1 MILIN
6 YQSAKKSEPDILRKG
21 GNRAMPINIVIA
33 DDHPLTRSGLVE
45 WIKRNESF
53 VLTAEVGDGNAAWA
67 VIESERP
74 DIALLDIQ
82 MPGLNG
88 IAVAQKIKDAGLPT
102 RPIMLTSFNAQPYVM
117 ASLRAG
123 ATGFVLKTTAVREI
137 EVAIKQVM
145 NGGFYLDSHVA
156 SALGDSD
163 EMPEALSARER
174 EVLLVTSKG
183 FSIKEIALKLCI
195 TERTVQAHLTSVYS
209 KFGCRGKG
217 EALLVALKYGIITL
231 DELLD
236 GTSLDEAP
244 AQ

>member
-1 MILIN
+1 
-6 YQSAKKSEPDILRKG
+6 
-21 GNRAMPINIVIA
+21 MPISIVIA
-33 DDHPLTRSGLVE
+33 DDHPLTRSGLAE
-45 WIKRNESF
+45 WIKRNQSF
-53 VLTAEVGDGNAAWA
+53 ALTAEVGDGKSAWA
-67 VIESERP
+67 VIEAEHP

-88 IAVAQKIKDAGLPT
+88 IEVAQKIKDTCLPT

-163 EMPEALSARER
+163 EMPDALSSRER

-183 FSIKEIALKLCI
+183 FSIKEIASKLCI

>member
-1 MILIN
+1 MTI
-6 YQSAKKSEPDILRKG
+6 S
-21 GNRAMPINIVIA
+21 IVIA
-33 DDHPLTRSGLVE
+33 DDHPLTRSGLAE
-45 WIKRNESF
+45 WIKKNANF
-53 VLTAEVGDGNAAWA
+53 TLAAEVEDGISAWA
-67 VIESERP
+67 VIEAQRP

-82 MPGLNG
+82 MPGENG
-88 IAVAQKIKDAGLPT
+88 IAVAQRIKDLGFAT

-123 ATGFVLKTTAVREI
+123 AMGFVLKTTAVREL

-145 NGGFYLDSHVA
+145 SGGFYLDSQVA
-156 SALGDSD
+156 GILGDRGVV
-163 EMPEALSARER
+163 PESLSVRER

-183 FSIKEIALKLCI
+183 FSIKEIAAKLCI

-217 EALLVALKYGIITL
+217 EALLVALKHGIITI
-231 DELLD
+231 DELLE

>member
-1 MILIN
+1 LTI
-6 YQSAKKSEPDILRKG
+6 
-21 GNRAMPINIVIA
+21 PISIVIA
-33 DDHPLTRSGLVE
+33 DDHPLTRSGLAE
-45 WIKRNESF
+45 WIKRNQSF
-53 VLTAEVGDGNAAWA
+53 ALTAEVGDGESAWA
-67 VIESERP
+67 VIEAERP

-88 IAVAQKIKDAGLPT
+88 IEVAQKIKDAGLPT

-163 EMPEALSARER
+163 EMPDTLSSRER

-183 FSIKEIALKLCI
+183 FSIKEIASKLCI